1 MYKILSFK
9 RDPLSVCSHLYM
21 RIYMCGCVFEIRNC
35 GEFVV
40 LKYFVAG
47 FFFAI
52 SIYYGTCLFKRK
64 IREVC
69 LRNTDSIQVQIKWC
83 GRTSPFVSEQAG
95 FKQKGPPTSARCGQ
109 RLVIS
114 PFSGNMW

>member
-9 RDPLSVCSHLYM
+9 RDPLSVCAHLYM

-47 FFFAI
+47 FFFLPI
-52 SIYYGTCLFKRK
+52 PFIMEPVYS
-64 IREVC
+64 REK
-69 LRNTDSIQVQIKWC
+69 LER
-83 GRTSPFVSEQAG
+83 FV
-95 FKQKGPPTSARCGQ
+95 
-109 RLVIS
+109 
-114 PFSGNMW
+114 